1 MKKAKTVFYITIL
14 LTFLIFKSFLITL
27 FLMPLEML
35 LIFGIAA
42 NYQVETDKMKA
53 TEKIINSDKI

>member
-1 MKKAKTVFYITIL
+1 MKTARMIFYIVVA
-14 LTFLIFKSFLITL
+14 LTFLVFKSFLITL

-42 NYQVETDKMKA
+42 NYQVETDKIKA